1 LPGTGRCA
9 RVRLA
14 ALAPDQRSA
23 LADLLGLARLPGE
36 PATVAVERASPHRSP
51 ATGLAGSL
59 AYYGRMSA
67 VPVGDARD
75 HFSELVAEV
84 ERTHER
90 VTVTR
95 HGRPVAVLLSPEDL
109 ESLEET
115 LNILS
120 QPGAL
125 EEIRESAAD
134 VAAGRTVSI
143 EEVRAEFGRSGE

>member
-1 LPGTGRCA
+1 
-9 RVRLA
+9 
-14 ALAPDQRSA
+14 
-23 LADLLGLARLPGE
+23 
-36 PATVAVERASPHRSP
+36 
-51 ATGLAGSL
+51 
-59 AYYGRMSA
+59 MSA

-75 HFSELVAEV
+75 HFSELIAEV

-115 LNILS
+115 LDILS

-125 EEIRESAAD
+125 DEIRKSAQD
-134 VAAGRTVSI
+134 VTAGRTVSI
-143 EEVRAEFGRSGE
+143 EEVRAEFDRSRD

>member
-1 LPGTGRCA
+1 
-9 RVRLA
+9 
-14 ALAPDQRSA
+14 
-23 LADLLGLARLPGE
+23 
-36 PATVAVERASPHRSP
+36 
-51 ATGLAGSL
+51 
-59 AYYGRMSA
+59 MSA

-75 HFSELVAEV
+75 HFSELIAEV

-95 HGRPVAVLLSPEDL
+95 HGRAVAILLSPEDL

-115 LNILS
+115 LDILS

-125 EEIRESAAD
+125 DEIRKSAQD

-143 EEVRAEFGRSGE
+143 EEVRAEFGRPRG

>member
-1 LPGTGRCA
+1 MLRPFSVPLSAGLPTVPTMRPDDHEGY
-9 RVRLA
+9 RLA
-14 ALAPDQRSA
+14 AEG
-23 LADLLGLARLPGE
+23 DLRTQSIWREVWRRMA
-36 PATVAVERASPHRSP
+36 H
-51 ATGLAGSL
+51 
-59 AYYGRMSA
+59 MSA

-75 HFSELVAEV
+75 HFSELIAEV

-115 LNILS
+115 LDILS

-125 EEIRESAAD
+125 EEIRESAQD

-143 EEVRAEFGRSGE
+143 EEVRAEFGRRRE

>member
-1 LPGTGRCA
+1 
-9 RVRLA
+9 
-14 ALAPDQRSA
+14 
-23 LADLLGLARLPGE
+23 
-36 PATVAVERASPHRSP
+36 
-51 ATGLAGSL
+51 
-59 AYYGRMSA
+59 MSA
-67 VPVGDARD
+67 IPVGDARD
-75 HFSELVAEV
+75 HFSELIAEV

-115 LNILS
+115 LDILS

-134 VAAGRTVSI
+134 AAAGRTVSV
-143 EEVRAEFGRSGE
+143 EEVRAEFGRRRA

>member
-1 LPGTGRCA
+1 MA
-9 RVRLA
+9 
-14 ALAPDQRSA
+14 
-23 LADLLGLARLPGE
+23 
-36 PATVAVERASPHRSP
+36 
-51 ATGLAGSL
+51 
-59 AYYGRMSA
+59 RMSA

-75 HFSELVAEV
+75 HFSELIAEV

-115 LNILS
+115 LDILS

-125 EEIRESAAD
+125 EEIRESAQD
-134 VAAGRTVSI
+134 VAAGRMVSI
-143 EEVRAEFGRSGE
+143 EEVRAEFGRSGD

>member
-1 LPGTGRCA
+1 
-9 RVRLA
+9 
-14 ALAPDQRSA
+14 
-23 LADLLGLARLPGE
+23 
-36 PATVAVERASPHRSP
+36 
-51 ATGLAGSL
+51 
-59 AYYGRMSA
+59 MSA

-75 HFSELVAEV
+75 HFSELSAEV

-115 LNILS
+115 LDILS

-125 EEIRESAAD
+125 DEIRKSAQD

-143 EEVRAEFGRSGE
+143 EEVRAEFGRLRG

>member
-1 LPGTGRCA
+1 
-9 RVRLA
+9 
-14 ALAPDQRSA
+14 
-23 LADLLGLARLPGE
+23 
-36 PATVAVERASPHRSP
+36 
-51 ATGLAGSL
+51 
-59 AYYGRMSA
+59 M

-75 HFSELVAEV
+75 HFSELIAEV

-95 HGRPVAVLLSPEDL
+95 HGRPVAVLLSPQDL

-115 LNILS
+115 LDILS

-125 EEIRESAAD
+125 EEIRESATD

-143 EEVRAEFGRSGE
+143 EEFRAEFGRSGE